1 MRAVAACLAAALI
14 ANSAG
19 CGGSRPRAVP
29 VISDVSPHYLIAGTG
44 GFNLLVDVANVKPND
59 VLLWNGTQ
67 LSTEADTNGTPG
79 DYVGL
84 SAPVPAS
91 YIAQAGAVQIAVLDP
106 DTGVKSAPVSLG
118 VDPPQQAGAGVVAL
132 ISAAPDGSPADGDIR
147 GSPLA
152 ISADGRYVAFQDT
165 AGNLLPGSQ
174 LGHPDIYLRDTC
186 TGAAQPCTPSTIRIS
201 IAADGGLANAA
212 SQLPAI
218 SGDGRYVAFNSGA
231 TNIVLGS
238 AGFDVFV
245 RDTCN
250 GAPSGCT
257 PQTTLQ
263 SPADGDDPMEGGG
276 DASLDATGRFLAYGG
291 YGVNGEGQ
299 VYWRDTCA
307 GRASGCTPTTILASP
322 AASGGPGNSVSSP
335 QVLGATGRFIAFE
348 SGATDLVPGGSQSM
362 LNIFLRDTCQH
373 APVGCA
379 PSTLQVDVSSSGAP
393 ANRGANPGVGGLALS
408 ADGRYVA
415 FQMQS
420 NETAI
425 APNPGKIGMVYVRD
439 TCTGATAGCQPQ
451 TVPIPVGV
459 DGSPPN
465 AGSDDLSM
473 TPDGRFVA
481 YASLATN
488 LVYGQI
494 GPAGNQKDIFVRDT
508 CAGAAPP
515 CTPATVWVSVGPHQ
529 MPSLGDCDDPAISA
543 DGHYVAF
550 LCVSDNLLPG
560 SYNGHAQVYL
570 AKTGF

>member
-1 MRAVAACLAAALI
+1 V
-14 ANSAG
+14 
-19 CGGSRPRAVP
+19 
-29 VISDVSPHYLIAGTG
+29 
-44 GFNLLVDVANVKPND
+44 
-59 VLLWNGTQ
+59 
-67 LSTEADTNGTPG
+67 
-79 DYVGL
+79 
-84 SAPVPAS
+84 
-91 YIAQAGAVQIAVLDP
+91 
-106 DTGVKSAPVSLG
+106 
-118 VDPPQQAGAGVVAL
+118 
-132 ISAAPDGSPADGDIR
+132 
-147 GSPLA
+147 
-152 ISADGRYVAFQDT
+152 
-165 AGNLLPGSQ
+165 
-174 LGHPDIYLRDTC
+174 
-186 TGAAQPCTPSTIRIS
+186 
-201 IAADGGLANAA
+201 
-212 SQLPAI
+212 
-218 SGDGRYVAFNSGA
+218 
-231 TNIVLGS
+231 
-238 AGFDVFV
+238 
-245 RDTCN
+245 
-250 GAPSGCT
+250 
-257 PQTTLQ
+257 
-263 SPADGDDPMEGGG
+263 
-276 DASLDATGRFLAYGG
+276 
-291 YGVNGEGQ
+291 
-299 VYWRDTCA
+299 
-307 GRASGCTPTTILASP
+307 PTTALASP
-322 AASGGPGNSVSSP
+322 AVSGGASNENAWYPTIAV
-335 QVLGATGRFIAFE
+335 TGRFVVFQ
-348 SGATDLVPGGSQSM
+348 SDSTDLVPGDANTASV
-362 LNIFLRDTCQH
+362 NDIFRRDNC
-373 APVGCA
+373 
-379 PSTLQVDVSSSGAP
+379 LGAP
-393 ANRGANPGVGGLALS
+393 PPCSASTVRADLSNAGERADAGAFIGGSAVS

>member
-1 MRAVAACLAAALI
+1 MRAVAACPVAALI
-14 ANSAG
+14 ALSVG
-19 CGGSRPRAVP
+19 CGGSRTRAVP
-29 VISDVSPHYLIAGTG
+29 VIGLVTPRYLIAGTG
-44 GFNLLVDVANVKPND
+44 GFILSVGVLNVRSND
-59 VLLWNGTQ
+59 ALLWNGSELPTD
-67 LSTEADTNGTPG
+67 ADTNGTPG

-84 SAPVPAS
+84 SAAVPAS
-91 YIAQAGAVQIAVLDP
+91 YVAQAGAVQIQVLDP
-106 DTGVKSAPVSLG
+106 DTGAKSAPITLG
-118 VDPPQQAGAGVVAL
+118 IDPPQQAGAGVVAL
-132 ISAAPDGSPADGDIR
+132 VSAAPDGSPADGDIR

-186 TGAAQPCTPSTIRIS
+186 TGALQPCTPSTTRIS
-201 IAADGGLANAA
+201 IATDGGLANAA

-218 SGDGRYVAFNSGA
+218 SGDSRYVAFDSEA
-231 TNIVLGS
+231 TNIVPGS

-257 PQTTLQ
+257 PQTAIQ
-263 SPADGDDPMEGGG
+263 SPAAGDDPMEGGG
-276 DASLDATGRFLAYGG
+276 EASLDATGRFLAYGG
-291 YGVNGEGQ
+291 YGANGKGQ

-322 AASGGPGNSVSSP
+322 AATGGPGNAVSSP

-348 SGATDLVPGGSQSM
+348 SVATDLVPGGSQSM
-362 LNIFLRDTCQH
+362 LNVFLRDTCQN

-393 ANRGANPGVGGLALS
+393 ANRGAFPGVGGLALS
-408 ADGRYVA
+408 ADGRYAA
-415 FQMQS
+415 FQMES

-425 APNPGKIGMVYVRD
+425 APNPGNIIIVYVRD
-439 TCTGATAGCQPQ
+439 TCTGAPAGCQPQ
-451 TVPIPVGV
+451 TIPIPIGV

-465 AGSDDLSM
+465 AGSADLSM

-494 GPAGNQKDIFVRDT
+494 GPVGNQSDIFLRDT
-508 CAGAAPP
+508 CAGATPP
-515 CTPATVWVSVGPHQ
+515 CTPATVWISVGPNQ
-529 MPSLGDCDDPAISA
+529 TPSLGDCDNPAISA

-550 LCVSDNLLPG
+550 VCVSDNLLPG